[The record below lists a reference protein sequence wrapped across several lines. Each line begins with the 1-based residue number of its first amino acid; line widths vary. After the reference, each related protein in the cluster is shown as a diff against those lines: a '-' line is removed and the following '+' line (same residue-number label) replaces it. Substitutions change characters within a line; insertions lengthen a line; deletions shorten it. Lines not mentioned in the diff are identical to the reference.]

1 MGSVRIN
8 AVIDEERKIHLF
20 HALLDD
26 RISFTEWLRRQI
38 DAYLAEKEPKWKKKA
53 KVIRR
58 IRRKEA

>member
-8 AVIDEERKIHLF
+8 AVIDEERKLRLF

-38 DAYLAEKEPKWKKKA
+38 DSYLAEKEPKGRTK
-53 KVIRR
+53 
-58 IRRKEA
+58 RKPGKGA